1 MSEKEK
7 RIRSIT
13 KIYYSNPEI
22 QKAIFS
28 FAENR
33 EVVPRYYEG
42 FGKRPDTLQYPSDV
56 MGLVNKGATSFHASE
71 EIWDNPL
78 NINSDL
84 TQKELSELR
93 TGWDLLIDI
102 DSHFFDYSKIA
113 ARLIAEELENQG
125 IKNYRIKFSGKK
137 GFHLIVPANAFPKK
151 FLELETKEMFP
162 EWPRAILGYINHK
175 IKRKY
180 NEEVSKISIDYDALK
195 ERTKMSK
202 EDVTTTVC
210 PSCGGESKKGNLVS
224 FACSRCKTSV
234 ERKNYKKTKRKM
246 RCISEDCPGFFE
258 IIDEKEFFFCEDCGT
273 SSRDSKHL
281 SDKKVTYTR
290 DSNFSRNY
298 SSDFKEEISGEKM
311 AELDLVLV
319 SSRHLFRM
327 PYSLHEGTALASVVL
342 TKEQI
347 NSFSPTDASPLKVK
361 VSDFYPTAKEGEA
374 SKLLESAISWKK
386 FHDAEEES
394 ITKKK
399 YSSGK
404 IEVTGVTEEMFPK
417 PIKKLLKGLV
427 DGRKRGLFVI
437 LTFLKCLNFSP
448 EYIHKKVS
456 DWNKLNEQPLKEGY
470 IRSQID
476 WHLKQTKQILPPN
489 YKNDS
494 YYKDLNL
501 IEDYPKAKNPIVE
514 VLKKAR
520 KNNSTNLYK

>member
-71 EIWDNPL
+71 ELWNDPL
-78 NINSDL
+78 RISSDSS
-84 TQKELSELR
+84 QEELR
-93 TGWDLLIDI
+93 EMRKSWDLLIDI
-102 DSHFFDYSKIA
+102 DSPFLDYSKIA

-125 IKNYRIKFSGKK
+125 IETYRIKFSGKK
-137 GFHLIVPANAFPKK
+137 GFHLIVPAGAFPE
-151 FLELETKEMFP
+151 ELSGLKTKEMFP
-162 EWPRAILGYINHK
+162 EWPRAILGYLNYK
-175 IKRKY
+175 IRRKY
-180 NEEVSKISIDYDALK
+180 NEEVSKISIDYQALK
-195 ERTKMSK
+195 ERTNLSK

-224 FACSRCKTSV
+224 FACSRCKTTV

-246 RCISEDCPGFFE
+246 KCIAEACPGIFE

-290 DSNFSRNY
+290 TSNSSQEY
-298 SSDFKEEISGEKM
+298 SADFKEEISGEKM
-311 AELDLVLV
+311 ATLDLVLV
-319 SSRHLFRM
+319 ASRHLFRM

-347 NSFSPTDASPLKVK
+347 DSFTPSDANPLKVK
-361 VSDFYPTAKEGEA
+361 VSNFYPLAKEGEA
-374 SKLLESAISWKK
+374 SRLLESAISWKK
-386 FHDAEEES
+386 FHDAEEETS
-394 ITKKK
+394 IRKK
-399 YSSGK
+399 YSGGK
-404 IEVTGVTEEMFPK
+404 IEVTGVTEDMFPK
-417 PIKKLLKGLV
+417 SIKKLFKGV
-427 DGRKRGLFVI
+427 EDGRKRGLFVI

-448 EYIHKKVS
+448 EYINKKVR
-456 DWNKLNEQPLKEGY
+456 DWNKLNGQPLKEGY

-494 YYKDLNL
+494 YYKDLKL
-501 IEDYPKAKNPIVE
+501 IENYPKEKNPIVE
-514 VLKKAR
+514 VLRKAR
-520 KNNSTNLYK
+520 KNNSTNIYK